1 MLPIQST
8 TEISPIDSPVP
19 STSNAM
25 AQMSFSQS
33 PIPSTSN
40 TAQIPFPRYRLARNM
55 NRESTP
61 RTNRP
66 STDSRSAS
74 SHDSRAYSR
83 QLRTR
88 HQRSRSPYHR
98 SSPNRFTGEIEVK
111 DEPENLPQD
120 VELFMYGI
128 LKKFMDKYIKH
139 G

>member
-1 MLPIQST
+1 
-8 TEISPIDSPVP
+8 
-19 STSNAM
+19 
-25 AQMSFSQS
+25 
-33 PIPSTSN
+33 
-40 TAQIPFPRYRLARNM
+40 M

-111 DEPENLPQD
+111 DEQLITCKGLTTGNASSSSSRPKSVGSKD
-120 VELFMYGI
+120 G
-128 LKKFMDKYIKH
+128 
-139 G
+139 